1 MKPKPFSE
9 LNHLTVPVAMYLFSF
24 DMWVIREILD
34 SRSSSCSSDT
44 DYAKHETGTD

>member
-1 MKPKPFSE
+1 
-9 LNHLTVPVAMYLFSF
+9 
-24 DMWVIREILD
+24 MWVIREILG